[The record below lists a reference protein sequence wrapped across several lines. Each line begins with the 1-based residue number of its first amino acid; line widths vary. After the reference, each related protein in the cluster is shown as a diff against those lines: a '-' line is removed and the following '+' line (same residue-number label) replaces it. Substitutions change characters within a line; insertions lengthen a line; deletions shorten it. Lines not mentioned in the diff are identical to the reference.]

1 MLSFGVTT
9 DPPRAIAAPFTWIEE
24 FDRAAF
30 GMLER
35 VLADPEMMHD
45 VNVLFSSVWFCV
57 R

>member
-1 MLSFGVTT
+1 MLSFGVVT

-24 FDRAAF
+24 FERAAF

-35 VLADPEMMHD
+35 VLADPEMIHA

-57 R
+57 K